1 MGGPR
6 DSEESYVTVSEK
18 LKEEAQNQLS
28 AVPVDPKAKAKAAP
42 KKGVKAA
49 EPEPDNTPVG
59 PELLVTIGE
68 KLPEICLRLVDADK
82 ACVKEESGR
91 KFRVSMFRERKAPVS
106 AGEDPNEAEI
116 LRRPVN
122 FGDKRETFVDP
133 LDENPP
139 SGKATPTPPADG
151 EEQEELPATGDEFRE
166 GVIGGEGHALIGAN
180 ETSDGSDDWLIP
192 VHLQPGIYW
201 IRIEDITDFQ
211 AGCPWKAAD

>member
-42 KKGVKAA
+42 KKGAKAA

-59 PELLVTIGE
+59 PELLVTIGQN
-68 KLPEICLRLVDADK
+68 LPEICLRLVDTNK
-82 ACVKEESGR
+82 AIVKEESGR

-106 AGEDPNEAEI
+106 AGESSEPEI

-151 EEQEELPATGDEFRE
+151 EEQEEPPP
-166 GVIGGEGHALIGAN
+166 I
-180 ETSDGSDDWLIP
+180 
-192 VHLQPGIYW
+192 
-201 IRIEDITDFQ
+201 
-211 AGCPWKAAD
+211 